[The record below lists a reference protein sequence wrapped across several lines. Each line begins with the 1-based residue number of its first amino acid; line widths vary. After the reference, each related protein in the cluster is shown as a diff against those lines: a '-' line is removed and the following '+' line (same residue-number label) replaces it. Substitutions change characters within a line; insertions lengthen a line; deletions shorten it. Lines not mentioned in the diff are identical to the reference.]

1 VSPSGDRVGVPTNGH
16 RPRLDDPAAA
26 LGLGGLE
33 GTTDVEDATDLGAGR
48 PTIHVSSATGP
59 SLPTVSTGQLAAG
72 FGILVAVAL
81 LILGRRRGRQ
91 G

>member
-1 VSPSGDRVGVPTNGH
+1 MSPSGDRVGVPTNGH

-26 LGLGGLE
+26 LGLGGM
-33 GTTDVEDATDLGAGR
+33 TDVEDATDLGAGR
-48 PTIHVSSATGP
+48 PTIHVSPATGP
-59 SLPTVSTGQLAAG
+59 ALPTVSTGQLAAG

>member
-1 VSPSGDRVGVPTNGH
+1 MSPSGDRVAVPTNGH
-16 RPRLDDPAAA
+16 RPPLDDPAAA
-26 LGLGGLE
+26 SGLGD
-33 GTTDVEDATDLGAGR
+33 TSDVEDATDLGAGR
-48 PTIHVSSATGP
+48 PTIHVAPASGP

-72 FGILVAVAL
+72 FGVLVAVVL

>member
-1 VSPSGDRVGVPTNGH
+1 MSPSGDRVGVPTNGH

-26 LGLGGLE
+26 LGLGGM
-33 GTTDVEDATDLGAGR
+33 TDVEDASDLGAGR
-48 PTIHVSSATGP
+48 PTIHVAPASGP
-59 SLPTVSTGQLAAG
+59 SLQTVSTGQLAAG
-72 FGILVAVAL
+72 FGVLVAVVL